1 MTDRQ
6 ALIGPDDEPLTA
18 GALIDAAIAP
28 LNLPKRES
36 LPLESWAASLTSDD
50 GRRFARQAVDAAR
63 VADFATTV
71 HFARQAETAERWP
84 KGSLS

>member
-6 ALIGPDDEPLTA
+6 ALIGPDDEPITA
-18 GALIDAAIAP
+18 GALLDAAIAP
-28 LNLPKRES
+28 LSLPRRES
-36 LPLESWAASLTSDD
+36 LPLESWAASLVSDD

-71 HFARQAETAERWP
+71 HFARQAETAERTT
-84 KGSLS
+84 KGPVS

>member
-6 ALIGPDDEPLTA
+6 AMIGPDDEPLTA

-28 LNLPKRES
+28 SSLPRRES

-63 VADFATTV
+63 VADFATAV
-71 HFARQAETAERWP
+71 HFVRQAETAERAT
-84 KGSLS
+84 KGPVS